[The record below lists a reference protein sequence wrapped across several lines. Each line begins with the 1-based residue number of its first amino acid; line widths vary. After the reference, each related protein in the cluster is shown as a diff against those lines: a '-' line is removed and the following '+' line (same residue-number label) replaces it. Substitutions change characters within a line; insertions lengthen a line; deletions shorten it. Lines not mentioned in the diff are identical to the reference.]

1 MVADYNRTRR
11 SPVFAPE
18 LRQDLCRLGRPPL
31 ASRVLLAAQTT
42 EIASR
47 CPIRYLRVVP
57 SRAQAP
63 SRGDGP
69 AIVGI
74 LGVGRL
80 VLVFALATSNA
91 VSALAVTGTE
101 SASWV
106 SAFPP
111 VLPAAVW
118 PPSRVVTT
126 RDQLVDLV
134 RVFMHRGVNIDEE
147 IIESGWEMPSTL
159 L

>member
-1 MVADYNRTRR
+1 M
-11 SPVFAPE
+11 
-18 LRQDLCRLGRPPL
+18 
-31 ASRVLLAAQTT
+31 
-42 EIASR
+42 
-47 CPIRYLRVVP
+47 
-57 SRAQAP
+57 
-63 SRGDGP
+63 
-69 AIVGI
+69 
-74 LGVGRL
+74 
-80 VLVFALATSNA
+80 
-91 VSALAVTGTE
+91 
-101 SASWV
+101 